1 MEATV
6 ASSAVEAHERAG
18 LEETIKAGAGVNIS
32 TSRMAVDDA
41 EAKLTK
47 ARGALDALP
56 SNKYSS
62 LPCPHCGE
70 AISLVRV
77 NAAETKIEK
86 AEKPPSSAELKERS
100 AASSRAA
107 SKVNVAEAHLSD
119 TRTAVKAGEATI
131 KAAAAAQARLAGSG
145 GKTGAEALEEVR
157 LAHAE
162 AAGLLDS
169 RRKYDAA
176 HEAHRAILNNEKW
189 QAILAPDG
197 VRRTILLRRLKPF
210 NVRLSEMCRTASMGT
225 IRVRG
230 DRTVEMETDRG
241 VLPYP
246 LLSGTEQLLCD
257 SFVQIGIAENDGS
270 ELVIIDRFDTLDG
283 SNRTSILKMLVNLDI
298 PVIIGCTFTSDKLPP
313 RLPPNIG
320 RTYWIEEGLAFHKP
334 KKDVA

>member
-1 MEATV
+1 MDQLAAAAHNANLAVEAAV

-18 LEETIKAGAGVNIS
+18 LEETIKAGAGINVA
-32 TSRMAVDDA
+32 TLRTAVDDA
-41 EAKLTK
+41 EAKLAK
-47 ARGALDALP
+47 ARGARDALP

-100 AASSRAA
+100 AAASRAA
-107 SKVNVAEAHLSD
+107 GKVAGAEAHLVE
-119 TRTAVKAGEATI
+119 AKFALAAGEAAVASAT
-131 KAAAAAQARLAGSG
+131 KAQARLAGPG
-145 GKTGAEALEEVR
+145 DKPGAGALEAAR

-189 QAILAPDG
+189 QDILAPDG

-283 SNRTSILKMLVNLDI
+283 L
-298 PVIIGCTFTSDKLPP
+298 
-313 RLPPNIG
+313 
-320 RTYWIEEGLAFHKP
+320 EQ
-334 KKDVA
+334 DVDPQTACEP